1 LSPGFGYT
9 GIAVAMLAQLHPIGV
24 VISAIFLAS
33 IYVGA
38 DAMSRTIDIPN
49 YIADILVSISLLSVL
64 VGAMLT
70 RYRIVWGK

>member
-1 LSPGFGYT
+1 MKGYLTLTLSPGFGYT

-38 DAMSRTIDIPN
+38 DAMSRTIYIPN
-49 YIADILVSISLLSVL
+49 YIADILVAISLLSVL
-64 VGAMLT
+64 V
-70 RYRIVWGK
+70 

>member
-1 LSPGFGYT
+1 
-9 GIAVAMLAQLHPIGV
+9 MLAQLHPIGV

-49 YIADILVSISLLSVL
+49 YIADILVAISLLSVL

>member
-1 LSPGFGYT
+1 MKKMTSPSPSPDS
-9 GIAVAMLAQLHPIGV
+9 IEDLIILAL
-24 VISAIFLAS
+24 ISAIFLAS

-49 YIADILVSISLLSVL
+49 YIADILVAISLLSVL

-70 RYRIVWGK
+70 RYRIEWGK